1 MKKEKK
7 KFHFSQP
14 NSAGLVIGP
23 PRIQKPTTK
32 SPSQPQPPS
41 SSPKDQNPPPRVFAT
56 TDRRRWPISGEAMAS
71 EEDHYKV
78 LGLPSGEDGMKLGEK
93 EIQSAYRAMARVIH
107 PDKNPNDPLA
117 KSRFQQL
124 QASFDVL
131 RDAAARKAFDDLLRA
146 RIGRARR
153 EAGRDSKRRR
163 MVSDLEE
170 RERAAAAGDSTED
183 QLRAEEERAAR
194 VFREEVARLRAMAA
208 MKQAAPAPAVQKVPT
223 PAAAAAAGEE
233 KILKVSWGRGGVD
246 YTPARLRELFG
257 EFGEVDDVVIL
268 EKKKAKK
275 RSALVVMASKETA
288 VSF

>member
-1 MKKEKK
+1 M
-7 KFHFSQP
+7 
-14 NSAGLVIGP
+14 
-23 PRIQKPTTK
+23 
-32 SPSQPQPPS
+32 
-41 SSPKDQNPPPRVFAT
+41 AT
-56 TDRRRWPISGEAMAS
+56 D
-71 EEDHYKV
+71 EDHYKV
-78 LGLPSGEDGMKLGEK
+78 LGLLSSEEGMKLGDK

-146 RIGRARR
+146 RIDRARR
-153 EAGRDSKRRR
+153 DAGRDSKRRR

-170 RERAAAAGDSTED
+170 RERSAAAGDSAED

-208 MKQAAPAPAVQKVPT
+208 MKHGAAASAAAVPKAPT
-223 PAAAAAAGEE
+223 PSAGPGVGEE
-233 KILKVSWGRGGVD
+233 KILKVSWGRGGGD

-257 EFGEVDDVVIL
+257 EFGEVEDVVIL
-268 EKKKAKK
+268 EKKKKSK
-275 RSALVVMASKETA
+275 NKSALVVMTSKESA
-288 VSF
+288 VSFWSCDYF

>member
-1 MKKEKK
+1 
-7 KFHFSQP
+7 
-14 NSAGLVIGP
+14 
-23 PRIQKPTTK
+23 
-32 SPSQPQPPS
+32 
-41 SSPKDQNPPPRVFAT
+41 
-56 TDRRRWPISGEAMAS
+56 MAS

-78 LGLPSGEDGMKLGEK
+78 LGLPSGEEGMKLGDK

-146 RIGRARR
+146 RIGRALR

-170 RERAAAAGDSTED
+170 KERAAAAGDLAED

-208 MKQAAPAPAVQKVPT
+208 MKQAAPAPAVPKVPT
-223 PAAAAAAGEE
+223 PAAADGEE
-233 KILKVSWGRGGVD
+233 KILKVSWGRGGGD

-257 EFGEVDDVVIL
+257 EFGEVEDVVIL
-268 EKKKAKK
+268 EKKKSKK

-288 VSF
+288 VSFYSCDYF